1 MSEIKRFGIDV
12 SHWQGDFDF
21 ARAKSKEGVE
31 FAILKAG
38 GGDAGLYKDSKFEA
52 NYKKCEVCGLP
63 KGAYFYGNAKST
75 AEAKKEA
82 EYFISI
88 LKGKR
93 YEYPVFYDV
102 EGKMITDNDRATLT
116 EIVKAFCSTME
127 SAGYWVGIY
136 SSESFFNSEMNDGEL
151 TRYSHW
157 VARWGKSKPAPTSGA
172 ETQMW
177 QFGGETNLIR
187 SNKINGQTCDQD
199 YCYVDYPAKI
209 KAAGL
214 NGYGKSEENTVPE
227 NENAYDFPNVPF
239 LVKVIIDNLNYRS
252 EPCMGN
258 NVKGQTGIGTFTIV
272 AVRDGWGRLKSG
284 AGWIWL
290 KNPAY
295 CTVYG
300 EVSEEAPAKFTK
312 TVDEMAR
319 EVIKGV
325 WGNGEERKERLTAA
339 GYDYAVIQRRVNELL
354 S

>member
-1 MSEIKRFGIDV
+1 MSQKFGIDV

-21 ARAKSKEGVE
+21 ARAKSNEGVE
-31 FAILKAG
+31 FAIIKAG
-38 GGDAGLYKDSKFEA
+38 GGDAGLYKDSKFES
-52 NYKKCEVCGLP
+52 NYKKCEECGLP
-63 KGAYFYGNAKST
+63 KGAYFYGNAKSV

-88 LKGKR
+88 LSGKK

-102 EGKMITDNDRATLT
+102 EGRMITDNDRATLT
-116 EIVKAFCSTME
+116 EVVKAFCSTME
-127 SAGYWVGIY
+127 AAGYWVGIY

-157 VARWGKSKPAPTSGA
+157 VARWGKSKPAPSSGA

-214 NGYGKSEENTVPE
+214 NGYS
-227 NENAYDFPNVPF
+227 
-239 LVKVIIDNLNYRS
+239 
-252 EPCMGN
+252 
-258 NVKGQTGIGTFTIV
+258 KG
-272 AVRDGWGRLKSG
+272 DSL
-284 AGWIWL
+284 
-290 KNPAY
+290 
-295 CTVYG
+295 
-300 EVSEEAPAKFTK
+300 APAKK
-312 TVDEMAR
+312 SNAEIAN
-319 EVIKGV
+319 EVIAGK
-325 WGNGEERKERLTAA
+325 WGNGTERKERLTDA
-339 GYDYAVIQRRVNELL
+339 GYNYSEIQEIVNGKLGVKPKKSVDEIAREVIHGDWGNGSERKQRLENAGYNYSEVQARVNKLL

>member
-1 MSEIKRFGIDV
+1 MSQKFGIDV

-21 ARAKSKEGVE
+21 TGAKSNEGVE

-52 NYKKCEVCGLP
+52 NYKKCEDCGLP
-63 KGAYFYGNAKST
+63 KGAYFYGNAKSV

-88 LKGKR
+88 LSGKK

-127 SAGYWVGIY
+127 AAGYWVGIY
-136 SSESFFNSEMNDGEL
+136 SSESFFNREMNDGEL

-157 VARWGKSKPAPTSGA
+157 VARWGKSKPAPSSGA

-199 YCYVDYPAKI
+199 YCYVDYPTKI

-214 NGYGKSEENTVPE
+214 NGYS
-227 NENAYDFPNVPF
+227 
-239 LVKVIIDNLNYRS
+239 
-252 EPCMGN
+252 
-258 NVKGQTGIGTFTIV
+258 KG
-272 AVRDGWGRLKSG
+272 DSL
-284 AGWIWL
+284 
-290 KNPAY
+290 
-295 CTVYG
+295 
-300 EVSEEAPAKFTK
+300 APAKK
-312 TVDEMAR
+312 SNAEIAN
-319 EVIKGV
+319 EVIAGK
-325 WGNGEERKERLTAA
+325 WGNGTERKERLTGA
-339 GYDYAVIQRRVNELL
+339 GYNYSEIQEIVNGKLGVKPKKSVDEIAREVIHGDWGNGSERKQRLENAGYNYSEVQARVNKLL

>member
-1 MSEIKRFGIDV
+1 MSQKFGIDV
-12 SHWQGDFDF
+12 SHWQGDFNF
-21 ARAKSKEGVE
+21 ARAKSNEGIE

-52 NYKKCEVCGLP
+52 NYKKCEDCGLP
-63 KGAYFYGNAKST
+63 KGAYFYGNAKSV

-88 LKGKR
+88 LSGKK

-127 SAGYWVGIY
+127 AAGYWVGIY

-151 TRYSHW
+151 TRYGHW
-157 VARWGKSKPAPTSGA
+157 VARWGKSKPAPSSGA

-187 SNKINGQTCDQD
+187 SNQINDQTCDQD

-214 NGYGKSEENTVPE
+214 NGYS
-227 NENAYDFPNVPF
+227 
-239 LVKVIIDNLNYRS
+239 
-252 EPCMGN
+252 
-258 NVKGQTGIGTFTIV
+258 KG
-272 AVRDGWGRLKSG
+272 DS
-284 AGWIWL
+284 
-290 KNPAY
+290 
-295 CTVYG
+295 
-300 EVSEEAPAKFTK
+300 SAPAKK
-312 TVDEMAR
+312 SNAEIAN
-319 EVIKGV
+319 EVIAGK
-325 WGNGEERKERLTAA
+325 WGNGTERKERLTDA
-339 GYDYAVIQRRVNELL
+339 GYDYSEIQEIVNGKLGVKPKKSVDEIAREVIRGDWGNGNERKQRLTNAGYNYSEIQARVNKLL

>member
-31 FAILKAG
+31 FAIIKAG

-52 NYKKCEVCGLP
+52 NYKKCEDCGLP

-102 EGKMITDNDRATLT
+102 EGKMITQNDRATLT
-116 EIVKAFCSTME
+116 EIVKTFCSLVE
-127 SAGYWVGIY
+127 AAGYWVGIY

-199 YCYVDYPAKI
+199 YCYVDYPVKI

-214 NGYGKSEENTVPE
+214 NGY
-227 NENAYDFPNVPF
+227 A
-239 LVKVIIDNLNYRS
+239 
-252 EPCMGN
+252 
-258 NVKGQTGIGTFTIV
+258 KG
-272 AVRDGWGRLKSG
+272 S
-284 AGWIWL
+284 
-290 KNPAY
+290 N
-295 CTVYG
+295 
-300 EVSEEAPAKFTK
+300 SAPAKKSNEDIASEVISGKWGNGAERKEKLTK
-312 TVDEMAR
+312 AGYNYSEIQSIVNAKVGAPAKKSVDEIAK
-319 EVIKGV
+319 EVIKGG
-325 WGNGEERKERLTAA
+325 WGNGTERKARLTAA
-339 GYDYAVIQRRVNELL
+339 GYDYAAIQHRVNELL

>member
-1 MSEIKRFGIDV
+1 MSQKFGIDV
-12 SHWQGDFDF
+12 SHWQGDFNF
-21 ARAKSKEGVE
+21 ARAKSNEGVE
-31 FAILKAG
+31 FAIIKAG
-38 GGDAGLYKDSKFEA
+38 GGDAGLYKDSKFES
-52 NYKKCEVCGLP
+52 NYKKCEDCGLP
-63 KGAYFYGNAKST
+63 KGAYFYGNAKSV

-88 LKGKR
+88 LSGKK

-116 EIVKAFCSTME
+116 EIVKTFCSTME

-157 VARWGKSKPAPTSGA
+157 VARWGKSKPAPSSGA
-172 ETQMW
+172 ETQIW

-214 NGYGKSEENTVPE
+214 NGYS
-227 NENAYDFPNVPF
+227 
-239 LVKVIIDNLNYRS
+239 
-252 EPCMGN
+252 
-258 NVKGQTGIGTFTIV
+258 KG
-272 AVRDGWGRLKSG
+272 DS
-284 AGWIWL
+284 
-290 KNPAY
+290 
-295 CTVYG
+295 
-300 EVSEEAPAKFTK
+300 SAPAKK
-312 TVDEMAR
+312 SNAEIAN
-319 EVIKGV
+319 EVIAGK
-325 WGNGEERKERLTAA
+325 WGNGTGRKERLTGA
-339 GYDYAVIQRRVNELL
+339 GYNYSEIQEIVNGKLGVNPKKSVDEIAREVIHGDWGNGNERKQRLENAGYNYSEIQARVNKLL

>member
-52 NYKKCEVCGLP
+52 NYKKCEECGLP
-63 KGAYFYGNAKST
+63 KGAYFYGNAKSV

-88 LKGKR
+88 LSGKK

-102 EGKMITDNDRATLT
+102 EGKMISDNNRATLT

-127 SAGYWVGIY
+127 AAGYWVGIY
-136 SSESFFNSEMNDGEL
+136 SSESFFNSEMDDGEL
-151 TRYSHW
+151 IRYSHW

-199 YCYVDYPAKI
+199 YCYVDYPAKT

-214 NGYGKSEENTVPE
+214 NGYSKGG
-227 NENAYDFPNVPF
+227 NA
-239 LVKVIIDNLNYRS
+239 
-252 EPCMGN
+252 
-258 NVKGQTGIGTFTIV
+258 
-272 AVRDGWGRLKSG
+272 
-284 AGWIWL
+284 
-290 KNPAY
+290 
-295 CTVYG
+295 
-300 EVSEEAPAKFTK
+300 APAKK
-312 TVDEMAR
+312 TSTEIADEVIAGKWGNGAERKERLTDAGYNYSEIQDIVNGKLGAKPKKSVDEIAR
-319 EVIKGV
+319 EVIHGD
-325 WGNGEERKERLTAA
+325 WGNGAERKQRLTAA
-339 GYDYAVIQRRVNELL
+339 GYDYAAIQHRVNELL

>member
-1 MSEIKRFGIDV
+1 MSQKFGIDV
-12 SHWQGDFDF
+12 SHWQGDFNF
-21 ARAKSKEGVE
+21 ARAKSNEGVE

-52 NYKKCEVCGLP
+52 NYEKCEDCGLP
-63 KGAYFYGNAKST
+63 KGAYFYGNAKSV

-88 LKGKR
+88 LSGKK

-127 SAGYWVGIY
+127 AAGYWVGIY

-157 VARWGKSKPAPTSGA
+157 VARWGKSKPAHSSGA

-177 QFGGETNLIR
+177 QFGGETNLLR

-199 YCYVDYPAKI
+199 YCYVDYPTKI

-214 NGYGKSEENTVPE
+214 NGY
-227 NENAYDFPNVPF
+227 A
-239 LVKVIIDNLNYRS
+239 
-252 EPCMGN
+252 
-258 NVKGQTGIGTFTIV
+258 KG
-272 AVRDGWGRLKSG
+272 S
-284 AGWIWL
+284 
-290 KNPAY
+290 N
-295 CTVYG
+295 
-300 EVSEEAPAKFTK
+300 SAPAKKSNEEIASEVISGKWGNGAERKEKLTK
-312 TVDEMAR
+312 AGYNYSEIQSIVNAKIGTPAKKNVDEIAR
-319 EVIKGV
+319 EVIRGD
-325 WGNGEERKERLTAA
+325 WGNGTERKARLTAA
-339 GYDYAVIQRRVNELL
+339 GYDYAAIQHRVNENL

>member
-21 ARAKSKEGVE
+21 TRAKSKEGVE

-52 NYKKCEVCGLP
+52 NYKKCEDCGLP

-102 EGKMITDNDRATLT
+102 EGKMITQNDRATLT
-116 EIVKAFCSTME
+116 EIVKTFCSLVE
-127 SAGYWVGIY
+127 AAGYWVGIY

-199 YCYVDYPAKI
+199 YCYVDYPVKI

-214 NGYGKSEENTVPE
+214 NGY
-227 NENAYDFPNVPF
+227 A
-239 LVKVIIDNLNYRS
+239 
-252 EPCMGN
+252 
-258 NVKGQTGIGTFTIV
+258 KG
-272 AVRDGWGRLKSG
+272 S
-284 AGWIWL
+284 
-290 KNPAY
+290 N
-295 CTVYG
+295 
-300 EVSEEAPAKFTK
+300 SAPAKKSNEEIASEVISGKWGNGAERKEKLTK
-312 TVDEMAR
+312 AGYNYSEIQSIVNAKIGTPAKKSVDEIAR
-319 EVIKGV
+319 EVIRGD
-325 WGNGEERKERLTAA
+325 WGNGTERKARLTAA
-339 GYDYAVIQRRVNELL
+339 GYDYAAIQRRVNELL

>member
-52 NYKKCEVCGLP
+52 NYKKCEDCGLP

-88 LKGKR
+88 LSGKK

-102 EGKMITDNDRATLT
+102 EGKMITDNDRVTLT
-116 EIVKAFCSTME
+116 EIVKTFCSIVE
-127 SAGYWVGIY
+127 AAGYWVGIY
-136 SSESFFNSEMNDGEL
+136 SSESFFNSEMKDGEL

-157 VARWGKSKPAPTSGA
+157 VARWGKSKPAPASGA

-199 YCYVDYPAKI
+199 YCYVDYPVKI

-214 NGYGKSEENTVPE
+214 NGYSKSSNT
-227 NENAYDFPNVPF
+227 
-239 LVKVIIDNLNYRS
+239 
-252 EPCMGN
+252 
-258 NVKGQTGIGTFTIV
+258 T
-272 AVRDGWGRLKSG
+272 
-284 AGWIWL
+284 
-290 KNPAY
+290 
-295 CTVYG
+295 
-300 EVSEEAPAKFTK
+300 PAKK
-312 TVDEMAR
+312 SNVEIAS
-319 EVIKGV
+319 EVIAGK
-325 WGNGEERKERLTAA
+325 WGNGVERKEKLTKAGYNYSEIQSIVNAKIGTPAKKSVDEIAKEVIRGDWGNGTERKARLSAA
-339 GYDYAVIQRRVNELL
+339 GYDYAAIQHRVNELL

>member
-1 MSEIKRFGIDV
+1 MSQKFGIDV
-12 SHWQGDFDF
+12 SHWQGDFNF
-21 ARAKSKEGVE
+21 ARAKSDEGVE

-52 NYKKCEVCGLP
+52 NYEKCEDCGLP
-63 KGAYFYGNAKST
+63 KGAYFYGNAKSV

-88 LKGKR
+88 LSGKK

-127 SAGYWVGIY
+127 AAGYWVGIY

-157 VARWGKSKPAPTSGA
+157 VARWGKSKPAPSSGA

-177 QFGGETNLIR
+177 QFGGETNLLR

-199 YCYVDYPAKI
+199 YCYVDYPTKI

-214 NGYGKSEENTVPE
+214 NGYTKSQ
-227 NENAYDFPNVPF
+227 A
-239 LVKVIIDNLNYRS
+239 S
-252 EPCMGN
+252 EP
-258 NVKGQTGIGTFTIV
+258 
-272 AVRDGWGRLKSG
+272 
-284 AGWIWL
+284 
-290 KNPAY
+290 
-295 CTVYG
+295 
-300 EVSEEAPAKFTK
+300 APAKK
-312 TVDEMAR
+312 TVVEIAD
-319 EVIKGV
+319 EVIAGK
-325 WGNGEERKERLTAA
+325 WGNGEERKQRLTEAGYNYA
-339 GYDYAVIQRRVNELL
+339 EIQDIVNGKCGVTPKKSVDELAREVIAGKWENGSERKSRLLAEGYDYGAVQKRVNEML